1 MIFKTGDKVL
11 CVQEDTIPSFV
22 GTVWSV
28 VRCEDS
34 LVFCLN
40 KELYINVIFPDKENL
55 FPFKKNEVVLI
66 TPLVEELL

>member
-11 CVQEDTIPSFV
+11 CVQENDIPSFV

-28 VRCEDS
+28 VRCEGR

-40 KELYINVIFPDKENL
+40 KELYNVVVSPDKENL
-55 FPFKKNEVVLI
+55 FPFMKDQIVLV

>member
-1 MIFKTGDKVL
+1 VIFKTGDKVL
-11 CVQEDTIPSFV
+11 CVQENDIPSFV

-28 VRCEDS
+28 VRCEDR

-40 KELYINVIFPDKENL
+40 KELYINVAFPDKENL